1 MATTAVCNSFKV
13 ELLQGAHCFNATQT
27 GVSVSNTSGAFT
39 FTSIAST
46 AGLAVGMAVSG
57 TSVPASSVV
66 ASVDS
71 ATALTI
77 SKASTGA
84 VSSAT
89 FTGDAFKLAL
99 VKVSPVRTFDGTQS
113 NIGTP
118 GSSAASATNLGT
130 DEVAASGGYSSGG
143 IALVNSTPSLPGSPS
158 TTATTTFST
167 VSWTSA
173 TISTTAAIVYNN
185 STRLGAGAAPLNGR
199 CVEVLDLGGTQTV
212 TSGTLTLTFPTN
224 DGTNAVLRIA

>member
-13 ELLQGAHCFNATQT
+13 ELMQGAHCFNATQSAVT
-27 GVSVSNTSGAFT
+27 VTNTSGAFT
-39 FTSIAST
+39 FTSITST
-46 AGLAVGMAVSG
+46 AGLSVGMAVSG
-57 TSVPASSVV
+57 TNVPASAVI

-89 FTGDAFKLAL
+89 FIGDAFKLAL
-99 VKVSPVRTFDGTQS
+99 VKVTPGRTFDGTQT

-118 GSSAASATNLGT
+118 GSSSPTATNLGT
-130 DEVAASGGYSSGG
+130 DEVSGAGYTTGG

-158 TTATTTFST
+158 TTATTTFSN
-167 VSWTSA
+167 VSWTTA
-173 TISTTAAIVYNN
+173 TISTTAAIIYNN
-185 STRLGAGAAPLNGR
+185 TIRLGAAAAPLNGR
-199 CVEVLDLGGTQTV
+199 TVEVLDLGGTQTV
-212 TSGTLTLTFPTN
+212 TAGTLTLTFPTN